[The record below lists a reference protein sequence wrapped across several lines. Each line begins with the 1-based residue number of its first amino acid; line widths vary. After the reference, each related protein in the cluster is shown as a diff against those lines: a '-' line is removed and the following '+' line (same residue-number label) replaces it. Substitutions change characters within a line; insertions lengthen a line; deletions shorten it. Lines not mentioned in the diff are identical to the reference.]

1 MCLTERG
8 KVLSALSGEV
18 REAEHKSLMFKQLNS
33 SAFLI
38 RERVLL

>member
-1 MCLTERG
+1 MCLTDWG

-18 REAEHKSLMFKQLNS
+18 REAEHKSLMFKQLLY
-33 SAFLI
+33 FLM